1 MIQVR
6 PYHFVFML
14 ALLALAALGAWW
26 TVFIARA
33 VQAERVAGLSEL
45 QHRAIETAL
54 RLGYRDQV
62 PAGDDL
68 RPGSELELLPCAAA
82 VQDGAV
88 PVAPKHAAFCV
99 RPSSAAVARLDAKLD
114 RRRFMVMG
122 EGTFLFVLLGVCT
135 VMLWVLLRQQG
146 RNAERMESFFHAVTH
161 EMKTPLT
168 GIRSLIETLARG
180 AVPEARRQRSLA
192 LGLENC
198 ERLEHAIENVL
209 VAGALRAGQQQ
220 FHPVPLRLVPFLEEV
235 AEHRRR
241 SLPEQP
247 EAVCV
252 AEPEGGEDVRVRA
265 DPDMLRIVLENLI
278 DNGLKY
284 GGTPPAVEIRVRLD
298 SGWAS
303 VDVLDRGV
311 GFEPERAEDLFVP
324 FLRALPQG
332 HGVRHGTGL
341 GLSLARDLCR
351 RMGGDLRAR
360 SEGPGRGAC
369 FTVALP
375 RNPGGAP
382 A

>member
-14 ALLALAALGAWW
+14 ALLALGALGAWW

-68 RPGSELELLPCAAA
+68 RPGSELELLPCAEA

-88 PVAPKHAAFCV
+88 PAAPKHAAFCV

-278 DNGLKY
+278 DNALKY